1 MFDGIEITL
10 LSEEEL
16 RDLPKPLQMCEQT
29 DLTVIT
35 GANIRKEYEDPRKV
49 KPRSTLQLTRTSYL
63 DGDGVYYLSSFDHII
78 GGQLEERNYS
88 IRPVLKLSPELFY
101 EITKNSHS
109 ENGVRTV
116 EFGNYLTDAAS
127 AKMQRKLNRLL
138 KFNLLKKVE
147 GYYRLDH
154 SSLDKKDIYEYE
166 GNRYSQVT
174 VDYNNP
180 EERLILSNGKAY
192 KRLSEVWI
200 KEEPIEWIVDE
211 KNSQLISVKALLS
224 GIYFLVQR
232 KYNCQFKETT
242 MGRFM
247 ESHMKGDILQF
258 AEIKEKEVEKSSVED
273 EVETILGKI
282 KVNKKYYLGND
293 DINEKVKQIIDN
305 HNSKI
310 DSLPVEEDTS
320 LKIGFRDEED
330 LYRDLKLDLNNI
342 LDKLIEDS
350 KISKPYFDMI
360 DILSLNKMDDISN
373 LIKVI
378 KKTID
383 ENKLFENV
391 KESLKEELDIVISN
405 SIDRLNK
412 YIEELKSN
420 PNIECKTLDELKNE
434 FRSDLQPFLIRL
446 NNASI
451 SRDLVKEIK
460 ESTIAIINN
469 NYVECKNDRASYL
482 ITLIKEVCAVIRT
495 RGNNSDL
502 EKLEQI
508 MDFDID
514 YSQDILTIL
523 KELNEIFKQ
532 VYKIELDINNRT
544 NSKERKLKTR
554 VNIDVDSVLN

>member
-1 MFDGIEITL
+1 
-10 LSEEEL
+10 
-16 RDLPKPLQMCEQT
+16 
-29 DLTVIT
+29 
-35 GANIRKEYEDPRKV
+35 
-49 KPRSTLQLTRTSYL
+49 
-63 DGDGVYYLSSFDHII
+63 
-78 GGQLEERNYS
+78 
-88 IRPVLKLSPELFY
+88 
-101 EITKNSHS
+101 
-109 ENGVRTV
+109 
-116 EFGNYLTDAAS
+116 
-127 AKMQRKLNRLL
+127 
-138 KFNLLKKVE
+138 
-147 GYYRLDH
+147 
-154 SSLDKKDIYEYE
+154 
-166 GNRYSQVT
+166 
-174 VDYNNP
+174 
-180 EERLILSNGKAY
+180 
-192 KRLSEVWI
+192 
-200 KEEPIEWIVDE
+200 
-211 KNSQLISVKALLS
+211 
-224 GIYFLVQR
+224 
-232 KYNCQFKETT
+232 
-242 MGRFM
+242 
-247 ESHMKGDILQF
+247 
-258 AEIKEKEVEKSSVED
+258 
-273 EVETILGKI
+273 
-282 KVNKKYYLGND
+282 
-293 DINEKVKQIIDN
+293 
-305 HNSKI
+305 
-310 DSLPVEEDTS
+310 
-320 LKIGFRDEED
+320 
-330 LYRDLKLDLNNI
+330 
-342 LDKLIEDS
+342 
-350 KISKPYFDMI
+350 MI

-405 SIDRLNK
+405 NIDRINK

>member
-1 MFDGIEITL
+1 MLDGIEITL

-35 GANIRKEYEDPRKV
+35 GANIRKEYEDLRKV

-78 GGQLEERNYS
+78 SGQLEERNYS

-109 ENGVRTV
+109 DNGVRTV

-154 SSLDKKDIYEYE
+154 SSLEKRDIYEYE

-174 VDYNNP
+174 VDYNNS

-258 AEIKEKEVEKSSVED
+258 AEIKGK

-282 KVNKKYYLGND
+282 KENKKYYLGND

>member
-1 MFDGIEITL
+1 MLDGIEITL

-35 GANIRKEYEDPRKV
+35 GANIRKEYEDLRKV

-154 SSLDKKDIYEYE
+154 SSLEKRDIYEYE

-174 VDYNNP
+174 VDYNNS

-247 ESHMKGDILQF
+247 ESHMKCDILQF
-258 AEIKEKEVEKSSVED
+258 AEIKGK

-282 KVNKKYYLGND
+282 KENKKYYLGND

-405 SIDRLNK
+405 NIDRINK

>member
-1 MFDGIEITL
+1 MLDGIEITL

-35 GANIRKEYEDPRKV
+35 GANIRKEYEDLRKV

-109 ENGVRTV
+109 DNGVRTV

-154 SSLDKKDIYEYE
+154 SSLEKRDIYEYE

-174 VDYNNP
+174 VDYNNS

-247 ESHMKGDILQF
+247 ESHMKCDILQF
-258 AEIKEKEVEKSSVED
+258 AEIKGK

-282 KVNKKYYLGND
+282 KENKKYYLGND